1 MSIIKSCVFILIA
14 IFCNRLPAEPIEDH
28 FYLDGVYMFNVVSR
42 ADTTDFD
49 FNEANGFAAFAGY
62 RFNSYFSVEL
72 GGIAFE
78 PIKSLES
85 RIDSTI
91 HTEYDVTGY
100 MLGIRGEAPLGDLFS
115 VWAGIGL
122 FDWESTFNY
131 EISYPNFP
139 AVRRAGSNSNSGEDY
154 YLRLGLTHPLSE
166 SFHITLE
173 ATQIELNDFFNTDQ
187 ANTDFRQDYI
197 GIGFGVHF

>member
-1 MSIIKSCVFILIA
+1 MSLKKGVFVALIA
-14 IFCNRLPAEPIEDH
+14 VYGGASSGASVEDH

-42 ADTTDFD
+42 ADTTEFD

-85 RIDSTI
+85 RPGSAI

-115 VWAGIGL
+115 VWAGVGL

-131 EISYPNFP
+131 EIDYPNFP
-139 AVRRAGSNSNSGEDY
+139 TVRRTGSNSNSGEDY
-154 YLRLGLTHPLSE
+154 YLRLGLTHPISE

>member
-1 MSIIKSCVFILIA
+1 MSIIKSCFFILIA
-14 IFCNRLPAEPIEDH
+14 ISSNQLLAEPIEDH
-28 FYLDGVYMFNVVSR
+28 FYLDGVYLFNVVSR

-85 RIDSTI
+85 RADSAI

-100 MLGIRGEAPLGDLFS
+100 MLGVRGEAPLGDLFS
-115 VWAGIGL
+115 VWAGVGL

-131 EISYPNFP
+131 EIDYPNFP
-139 AVRRAGSNSNSGEDY
+139 AVHRTGSNSNSGEDY

-187 ANTDFRQDYI
+187 ANTDLRQDYI
-197 GIGFGVHF
+197 GIGVGVHF